1 MLRTI
6 LNAVLFAIFTLLTIC
21 SVDAATISGTIK
33 FDGEAPKFKEIKMD
47 ADPVCV
53 TLHSGPVYPQTLV
66 LGEGNTMGNVFVHIK
81 KGLNQGNYPV
91 PAEEIV
97 IDQKGCEYH
106 PHVAGV
112 MAGQSIK
119 VLNPDGTLHNV
130 HVLSKTNPE
139 ANIAMPKFRKD
150 ITMKFDK
157 PEFMFAMKCDVHP
170 WMGAWLS
177 VMPHPFFARM
187 TGNSR
192 SQIFQPVHMKWK
204 LGMKNWVLSQRR
216 SPLLKVITRRLIS
229 HSLRLPKNNHPYTG
243 ILWHNIMMSIN

>member
-6 LNAVLFAIFTLLTIC
+6 FNAFLFAIFTLLTVC

-81 KGLNQGNYPV
+81 KGLNQGTYP
-91 PAEEIV
+91 ASTEEVV

-150 ITMKFDK
+150 ISMKFDK

-177 VMPHPFFARM
+177 VMPHPFFTVTKDDGKFTIADLPAG
-187 TGNSR
+187 TYE
-192 SQIFQPVHMKWK
+192 VEAWHEK
-204 LGMKNWVLSQRR
+204 LGTKSAT
-216 SPLLKVITRRLIS
+216 ITVAEGDNATADFTFAA
-229 HSLRLPKNNHPYTG
+229 PTKK
-243 ILWHNIMMSIN
+243 

>member
-6 LNAVLFAIFTLLTIC
+6 SSSLLTAVFVLLVTSSI
-21 SVDAATISGTIK
+21 DAATVSGTIK

-47 ADPVCV
+47 ADPVCM
-53 TLHSGPVYPQTLV
+53 TLHTSPVYPQTLV

-81 KGLNQGNYPV
+81 KGLSQTTYPA
-91 PAEEIV
+91 PAEELV

-130 HVLSKTNPE
+130 HVLSKVNPE
-139 ANIAMPKFRKD
+139 ANVAMPKFRKE
-150 ITMKFDK
+150 ISIKFDK
-157 PEFMFAMKCDVHP
+157 PEFMFALKCDVHP

-177 VMPHPFFARM
+177 VMPHPFFAV
-187 TGNSR
+187 TKDDGKFTIANL
-192 SQIFQPVHMKWK
+192 PAGTYEVEAWHEK
-204 LGMKNWVLSQRR
+204 LGAKSAT
-216 SPLLKVITRRLIS
+216 ITVAEGDNATADFS
-229 HSLRLPKNNHPYTG
+229 FAAPTKK
-243 ILWHNIMMSIN
+243 